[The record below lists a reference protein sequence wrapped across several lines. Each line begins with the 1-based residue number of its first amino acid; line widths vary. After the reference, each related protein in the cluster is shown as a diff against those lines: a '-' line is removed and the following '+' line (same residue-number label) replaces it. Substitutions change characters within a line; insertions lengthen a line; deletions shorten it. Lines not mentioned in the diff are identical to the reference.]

1 MNEKDSRKLIS
12 ATNWTLLITFLFFLC
27 SVALTYFI
35 TMDLGPFTALT
46 TLTFSTVLQELI
58 ALIIPVVLFIRYKRY
73 NFSEYLRIKR
83 SDTGMIIRIFFLSVC
98 GYLFITCFI
107 VLWNIIFDMNLS
119 YASGLEDYI
128 SKDFIGV
135 SGTILNVSVF
145 AAIAEETVFRG
156 LLLRGLKPLGDF
168 YAVVLSAFAFALF
181 HLSFSRL
188 GYTFMLGIII
198 GYVAIITDN
207 ILYAVLYHFL
217 HNTFS
222 IFIDITYLVQNAM
235 LSTDRTSYI
244 IIYLVIMLVAAFIM
258 ITIFVSIKDKANKK
272 KAEEAKRK
280 KDLEERLALHNVVIN
295 SDDEE
300 YISEDCSVEEA
311 ESYYKDKEKSKMKNH
326 ELTELLYL
334 RDISEEKEYLNPT
347 KVKFYVKDMLGY
359 FIYIIIITYILV
371 SGILGT

>member
-1 MNEKDSRKLIS
+1 ME
-12 ATNWTLLITFLFFLC
+12 
-27 SVALTYFI
+27 
-35 TMDLGPFTALT
+35 LGPFTALT

-58 ALIIPVVLFIRYKRY
+58 ALIIPVVLFIRHRRF
-73 NFSEYLRIKR
+73 NFGEYLRVKR
-83 SDTGMIIRIFFLSVC
+83 TDAGMMIRIFFLSVC

-107 VLWNIIFDMNLS
+107 VLWNIVFDMNLS

-128 SKDFIGV
+128 PQDFIGV
-135 SGTILNVSVF
+135 GGTILNVAVF

-156 LLLRGLKPLGDF
+156 LLLRGLKPLGNF

-181 HLSFSRL
+181 HLSFFRL

-207 ILYAVLYHFL
+207 ILYAMLYHFL

-235 LSTDRTSYI
+235 FSASRTSYI
-244 IIYLVIMLVAAFIM
+244 IIYLAIMLVAAFIM
-258 ITIFVSIKDKANKK
+258 ITIFISIKDKANKQ
-272 KAEEAKRK
+272 KAEEAERKR
-280 KDLEERLALHNVVIN
+280 DLEEKLVLHNTVIN
-295 SDDEE
+295 SEDEE
-300 YISEDCSVEEA
+300 YIGEDCSVEEA
-311 ESYYKDKEKSKMKNH
+311 ESHYKEKENNKIKNH

-334 RDISEEKEYLNPT
+334 RDISEEKEYLNLP

-359 FIYIIIITYILV
+359 FIYIMITTYILI
-371 SGILGT
+371 SGIPGT